1 MTMEIYSSISYG
13 NVYMY
18 TGTFSDKLINASFAD
33 AVASEMFFT
42 SLVLCDA
49 FEFWLYLQMRPEVTE
64 VTNEKELSYA
74 VLCQYSTRK
83 LCSNSFFR

>member
-33 AVASEMFFT
+33 AVASEMFLHVWF
-42 SLVLCDA
+42 SVMPL
-49 FEFWLYLQMRPEVTE
+49 
-64 VTNEKELSYA
+64 
-74 VLCQYSTRK
+74 
-83 LCSNSFFR
+83 NSGCTFR